1 MQLKLTCW
9 MFKLGKRRLT
19 CDDRGVTLPEV
30 LVAVTILAIIIVPLG
45 DALIGYVRNTD
56 ATTRRVSES
65 HDIQVATAFFADDVR
80 NLGVRDWTTPALPLQ
95 QSVNAFQCTGTGTHV
110 VTLAG
115 SSPETATRIVSAT
128 YVVRTVGG
136 ETQLV
141 RMSCYRPV
149 GSNGVVGAEIA
160 DAGGSGTVVVHNLVA
175 APTLGCVPILCT
187 GVGPAVPQTVTLTLS
202 VKHPQ
207 NSVATPVTLTGVRR
221 QT

>member
-1 MQLKLTCW
+1 MVKLR
-9 MFKLGKRRLT
+9 KRRLT

-56 ATTRRVSES
+56 ATTRRMSES

-80 NLGVRDWTTPALPLQ
+80 NIGVRTWTTTALPLQ
-95 QSVNAFQCTGTGTHV
+95 QSVNVFQCSGTGTHV

-115 SSPETATRIVSAT
+115 SSPETATGMPRIVSAT
-128 YVVRTVGG
+128 YVVRTVGS
-136 ETQLV
+136 ELQLV
-141 RMSCYRPV
+141 RLSCHRPV
-149 GSNGVVGAEIA
+149 GPTGTPGAEVA

-175 APTLGCVPILCT
+175 APGAPVCVPSPCT
-187 GVGPAVPQTVTLTLS
+187 GAGTAVPRQVTITMS
-202 VKHPQ
+202 VRHPQ